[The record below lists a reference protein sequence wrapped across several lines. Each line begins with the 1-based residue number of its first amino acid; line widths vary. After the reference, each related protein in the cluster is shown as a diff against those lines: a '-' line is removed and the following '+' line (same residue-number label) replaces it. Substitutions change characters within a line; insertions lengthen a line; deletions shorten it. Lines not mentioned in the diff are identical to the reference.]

1 MGALPGMIVPI
12 GGLLGAAELAE
23 ILALLARA
31 RFEDGRRTAGWHARA
46 VKDNEQAAPGD
57 PATREA
63 AALVAAALLRHPVF
77 RAAALPRRLRP
88 VLFARYRGGGRAYG
102 AHTDDALMGLGD
114 PAGPTRADVAV
125 TVFLADPAGYGGGEL
140 VIEGT
145 GGEAAY
151 KLEAGCAI
159 AYPATT
165 LHRVAPVAS
174 GERLV
179 AVTWAQSLV
188 RDPAA
193 REILFD
199 LDTARRAVFADAG
212 DTEAFRLLS
221 KSHAN
226 LLRRWAVP

>member
-1 MGALPGMIVPI
+1 MIVPI
-12 GGLLGAAELAE
+12 AGVLDAETLARLRALLGA
-23 ILALLARA
+23 A
-31 RFEDGRRTAGWHARA
+31 RFEDGRRTAGWHARE
-46 VKDNEQAAPGD
+46 VKANEQAAAGD
-57 PATREA
+57 PAVREA
-63 AALVAAALLRHPVF
+63 GAMVSAALLANPVF

-88 VLFARYRGGGRAYG
+88 VIFARYPGEGAYG
-102 AHTDDALMGLGD
+102 AHTDDALMGLSEPG
-114 PAGPTRADVAV
+114 GPMRADVSV
-125 TVFLADPAGYGGGEL
+125 TVFLADPSAYGSGEL

-151 KLEAGCAI
+151 KLEAGCAL

-165 LHRVAPVAS
+165 LHRVAPVTG

-199 LDTARRAVFADAG
+199 LDTARRGVFAEG
-212 DTEAFRLLS
+212 GNSDTFRLLA
-221 KSHAN
+221 KTHTN
-226 LLRRWAVP
+226 LLRRWAET

>member
-1 MGALPGMIVPI
+1 MIVPI
-12 GGLLGAAELAE
+12 AGVLDAEALARVRALLGAV
-23 ILALLARA
+23 
-31 RFEDGRRTAGWHARA
+31 RFEDGRRTAGWHARE
-46 VKDNEQAAPGD
+46 VKANEQAAAAD

-63 AALVAAALLRHPVF
+63 AAIVSAALLANPVF

-88 VLFARYRGGGRAYG
+88 VLFARYPGEGAYG
-102 AHTDDALMGLGD
+102 AHTDDALMGLAEPG
-114 PAGPTRADVAV
+114 GPTRADVSV
-125 TVFLADPAGYGGGEL
+125 TLFLAGPDTYRGGEL

-165 LHRVAPVAS
+165 LHRVEPVTA

-188 RDPAA
+188 RDAAA

-199 LDTARRAVFADAG
+199 LDAARRAVFAKDG
-212 DTEAFRLLS
+212 SGETFRLLA
-221 KSHAN
+221 KTHAN
-226 LLRRWAVP
+226 LLRHWAET

>member
-1 MGALPGMIVPI
+1 MIVPI
-12 GGLLGAAELAE
+12 AGVLDAEALARVRALLGAV
-23 ILALLARA
+23 
-31 RFEDGRRTAGWHARA
+31 RFEDGRRTAGWHARE
-46 VKDNEQAAPGD
+46 VKANEQAAAAD

-63 AALVAAALLRHPVF
+63 AAIV
-77 RAAALPRRLRP
+77 AAALPRRLRP
-88 VLFARYRGGGRAYG
+88 VLFARYPGEGAYG
-102 AHTDDALMGLGD
+102 AHTDDALMGLAEPG
-114 PAGPTRADVAV
+114 GPTRADVSV
-125 TVFLADPAGYGGGEL
+125 TLFLAGPDTYRGGEL

-165 LHRVAPVAS
+165 LHRVEPVTA

-188 RDPAA
+188 RDAAA

-199 LDTARRAVFADAG
+199 LDAARRAVFAKDG
-212 DTEAFRLLS
+212 SGETFRLLA
-221 KSHAN
+221 KTHAN
-226 LLRRWAVP
+226 LLRHWAET

>member
-1 MGALPGMIVPI
+1 VIVPI
-12 GGLLGAAELAE
+12 AGVLDAEALARVRALLGAV
-23 ILALLARA
+23 
-31 RFEDGRRTAGWHARA
+31 RFEDGRRTAGWHARE
-46 VKDNEQAAPGD
+46 VKANEQAAAAD

-63 AALVAAALLRHPVF
+63 AAIV
-77 RAAALPRRLRP
+77 AAALPRRLRP
-88 VLFARYRGGGRAYG
+88 VLFARYPGEGAYG
-102 AHTDDALMGLGD
+102 AHTDDALMGLAEPG
-114 PAGPTRADVAV
+114 GPTRADVSV
-125 TVFLADPAGYGGGEL
+125 TLFLAGPDTYRGGEL

-165 LHRVAPVAS
+165 LHRVEPVTA

-188 RDPAA
+188 RDAAA

-199 LDTARRAVFADAG
+199 LDAARRAVFAKDG
-212 DTEAFRLLS
+212 SGETFRLLA
-221 KSHAN
+221 KTHAN
-226 LLRRWAVP
+226 LLRHWAET